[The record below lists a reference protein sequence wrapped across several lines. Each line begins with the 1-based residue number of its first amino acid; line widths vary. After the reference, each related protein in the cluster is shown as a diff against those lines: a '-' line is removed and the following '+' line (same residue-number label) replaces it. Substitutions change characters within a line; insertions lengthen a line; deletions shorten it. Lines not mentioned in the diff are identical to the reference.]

1 MIHHLMHEHHYAT
14 SVTWTG
20 NLGAGTSGPRA
31 YERSHTIEIAGK
43 PAIAG
48 SSDPSFRGD
57 PARHNPEEMLVAA
70 LSACHMLWF
79 LSLCAEA
86 GIVVT
91 EYVDHADGIM
101 VTDSHQDGRFTEV
114 TLRPHVTLAAMAEL
128 DALHHAAHA
137 RCYIANSV
145 NFPVRHAPV
154 TTVAAR

>member
-1 MIHHLMHEHHYAT
+1 
-14 SVTWTG
+14 
-20 NLGAGTSGPRA
+20 
-31 YERSHTIEIAGK
+31 
-43 PAIAG
+43 
-48 SSDPSFRGD
+48 
-57 PARHNPEEMLVAA
+57 MLVAA

-86 GIVVT
+86 GIIVT

-101 VTDSHQDGRFTEV
+101 VTDAHEDGRFTEV
-114 TLRPHVTLAAMAEL
+114 TLRPHVTLAASA
-128 DALHHAAHA
+128 DPAAVGALHHAAHA